1 MTADRPSALGLLRY
15 IYGGRLPVSQ
25 RAWVRRDLSDAG
37 WRERVVL
44 RVLVQVAP
52 FVALGAFVPGPAFV
66 RAALPALLLLST
78 LLIAAPFSEE
88 IRDRR
93 LRQHGLEPPK
103 APDGLPP
110 PDKWPGMK
118 P

>member
-1 MTADRPSALGLLRY
+1 MVRY
-15 IYGGRLPVSQ
+15 IYGGRLPLSQ
-25 RAWVRRDLSDAG
+25 RAWVQRDLTDAG
-37 WRERVVL
+37 WRERIVL
-44 RVLVQVAP
+44 RVVLQVAP

-93 LRQHGLEPPK
+93 LRQHDLDTPK
-103 APDGLPP
+103 DPDDGPP
-110 PDKWPGMK
+110 PPEPWPGMK